1 MTTAK
6 TIARSMARADIAT
19 ADSPADLARKVLSD
33 TENASGVRSCE
44 WELQTIMHEHGCTEA
59 VAIRAVALYGNA
71 LLRLSE
77 EHVESLDAAEVA

>member
-1 MTTAK
+1 VTDAGNT
-6 TIARSMARADIAT
+6 
-19 ADSPADLARKVLSD
+19 
-33 TENASGVRSCE
+33 SGVRSCE

-71 LLRLSE
+71 LLRAAE

>member
-44 WELQTIMHEHGCTEA
+44 WELPTIRHDYQCDDATALRAMRLYRDA
-59 VAIRAVALYGNA
+59 IIRAA
-71 LLRLSE
+71 E
-77 EHVESLDAAEVA
+77 ETQT

>member
-44 WELQTIMHEHGCTEA
+44 WELPTIRHDYQCDDATALRAMRLYRDA
-59 VAIRAVALYGNA
+59 IIRAA
-71 LLRLSE
+71 E
-77 EHVESLDAAEVA
+77 EHLSA

>member
-6 TIARSMARADIAT
+6 TIARSMAAADIAT
-19 ADSPADLARKVLSD
+19 ADDPAALARKVLSD

-59 VAIRAVALYGNA
+59 VAIRAVAFYGNA
-71 LLRLSE
+71 ILRAAIAHLS
-77 EHVESLDAAEVA
+77 A

>member
-6 TIARSMARADIAT
+6 TIALDMARADIAT

-44 WELQTIMHEHGCTEA
+44 WELPTIVYEHGCSEA
-59 VAIRAVALYGNA
+59 VALRAMRLYRDAIIRAA
-71 LLRLSE
+71 E
-77 EHVESLDAAEVA
+77 EHLSA